1 MTIQDART
9 RPMKRRDFIGIMSI
23 GAAVWPFA
31 VRAERPN
38 SAPLIGALLAT
49 RADDALSKGF
59 MTAFDKAIH
68 EHGPA
73 SSHTIRI
80 EYRFGAGDTDLTQA
94 FARELISMR
103 PAVILAVSNTSM
115 AALHQT
121 STTIPVVFLAVS
133 DPVGMGYVNSLSRPG
148 SSVTGLTPFEPSMGG
163 KWLSLLKELAPTVED
178 VGVIFNPEPGNNSRS
193 FLRSIEDAA
202 GSLAIKSIVT
212 PRAERS
218 DIEHTI
224 IELGKRS
231 HTGLVFLPDALTY
244 AHLNAIVDLI
254 AQHRI
259 PAIYPWRDF
268 VAAGG
273 LISYGPGIAYGDES
287 IIQAAGYVRRILN
300 GENPAEL
307 PVQAPTNVGLVIN
320 TRTAKT
326 LGLEIPARLIA
337 LAGEVVE

>member
-1 MTIQDART
+1 
-9 RPMKRRDFIGIMSI
+9 
-23 GAAVWPFA
+23 
-31 VRAERPN
+31 
-38 SAPLIGALLAT
+38 
-49 RADDALSKGF
+49 
-59 MTAFDKAIH
+59 
-68 EHGPA
+68 
-73 SSHTIRI
+73 
-80 EYRFGAGDTDLTQA
+80 
-94 FARELISMR
+94 MR

-268 VAAGG
+268 VTAGG
-273 LISYGPGIAYGDES
+273 LISYGPDAGYTDEFLG
-287 IIQAAGYVRRILN
+287 QAASYVNRILN
-300 GENPAEL
+300 GEKPAEM
-307 PVQAPTNVGLVIN
+307 PVQAPTKLVLSVN
-320 TRTAKT
+320 TKAAKA
-326 LGLEIPARLIA
+326 LGLDLPASLIA
-337 LAGEVVE
+337 LTDEIIE